1 MKKGYIA
8 LTTVLI
14 VLPILLLTGIDL
26 VYKNIGLLL
35 TSKMTYDSNILQ
47 INAETCL
54 EESVYKI
61 KRDHLFVGVFSMT
74 QEGWSCNSIIAEK
87 VGEPGVKLLSITA
100 TDDSDNYVNIL
111 KELNVNSDPFEISN
125 I

>member
-54 EESVYKI
+54 EESVHKI

-74 QEGWSCNSIIAEK
+74 QEGWSCNSIIADK
-87 VGEPGVKLLSITA
+87 VGEPGVKLLSITT
-100 TDDSDNYVNIL
+100 TDESDNYVNIL

>member
-14 VLPILLLTGIDL
+14 VLPILLLSGIDL
-26 VYKNIGLLL
+26 IYKNISLLV
-35 TSKMTYDSNILQ
+35 TSKMTYDSNLLQ

-54 EESVYKI
+54 EESVYKL
-61 KRDHLFVGVFSMT
+61 KRDHLFTGVFTMT
-74 QEGWSCNSIIAEK
+74 QTGWSCEAIIADK
-87 VGEPGVKLLSITA
+87 VGEPGVKLMSITA
-100 TDDSDNYVNIL
+100 TDDSDNYVNIQ
-111 KELNVNSDPFEISN
+111 KELNISTDPFEISN

>member
-14 VLPILLLTGIDL
+14 VLPILLLSGIDL
-26 VYKNIGLLL
+26 IYKNISLII
-35 TSKMTYDSNILQ
+35 TSKMTYDSNLLQ

-61 KRDHLFVGVFSMT
+61 KRDYLFTGVFSMT
-74 QEGWSCNSIIAEK
+74 QTGWSCETIIADK
-87 VGEPGVKLLSITA
+87 VGEPGVKLMSITA
-100 TDDSDNYVNIL
+100 IDDFDNYVNIQ
-111 KELNVNSDPFEISN
+111 KELNISTDPFEISN